1 MMYMTFQAR
10 SQKVIQYP
18 FCLLDSHFGALGYHV
33 WSLITLELPCC
44 EEAQAVWRSPGEVLA
59 DSQNQMPVV
68 GVKMPPDD
76 SRSQPSSLP
85 NRGPRHCGAEMKSCL
100 CCVLPIFLI
109 HRTWKVIQ
117 WFLPYWAWG
126 GLLHGNSNWN
136 RYETRGPI
144 QSLSPPEILCWRVR
158 TPWNTIW
165 KPRV

>member
-1 MMYMTFQAR
+1 MSTGRGLSNCLNHSSHLQVGKQTPKSSDFIFNKKPVVKKTLFQCTYLENDIYISPR
-10 SQKVIQYP
+10 FIP
-18 FCLLDSHFGALGYHV
+18 FSISVSKMDGMK
-33 WSLITLELPCC
+33 WDRSLITLELPCC

-117 WFLPYWAWG
+117 WFLPY
-126 GLLHGNSNWN
+126 
-136 RYETRGPI
+136 
-144 QSLSPPEILCWRVR
+144 
-158 TPWNTIW
+158 
-165 KPRV
+165 